1 MSISSS
7 VGLISGIDSGSI
19 IQQLLAL
26 DAQTKVP
33 IYQRIGGLSAAKTA
47 LLDVNARLLSL
58 ESASSAFRTNDIFRS
73 TNAVSSNEGVLLAR
87 ASTSAIPGQYSFRV
101 KQLVSTS
108 QVMSRG
114 FTSSTLE
121 PLGLN
126 SMSFEWGN
134 GRLTRDIL
142 LEDANG
148 GSGVQRGS
156 IRIQDRNGDDV
167 IIDLSLA
174 STLSEVVDTINEQTG
189 IRVIASIKNDGIILN
204 DESTGTGN
212 FIVQDIGGT
221 TTASDLGI
229 TGNIADDTIEGTRIN
244 LIGATTMLAS
254 LNDGNGVFIRDNVSD
269 FRIQIGGDGGVIH
282 AIDLGRKDAE
292 IDFETLLE
300 DLNDGDGIRINE
312 TEGQADFSIVTSDG
326 TQVDISLGEIRDDDG
341 EIVSQTVTTVQEM
354 LGRVNETL
362 ETDLGSGQVI
372 MSVRDDGQGF
382 ELVDSMG
389 GSGALEVIGAGP
401 FDDETAED
409 LGIFTGAGGGAGN
422 TIIGERI
429 PNTVEIA
436 RATTIQEVIDRIND
450 QTEGAVTASINADG
464 KGLSFNASG
473 ELVKILDD
481 GVGGDYG
488 SQSLIDLGFEL
499 NAEAVGL
506 EGKRVLGGVG
516 TSLVA
521 SINGGS
527 GLEGRTEMTFA
538 DREGDSLTI
547 TGLDQFDTIE
557 ELITSVESQLKLAGV
572 EVTIRLNAEGN
583 GLALEDLS
591 NGAGNLVVS
600 GTAAEA
606 LGISTNT
613 ASDTVRGLN
622 IQREYV
628 SASTNLDDLNYGRGV
643 GVGKFKVTDANG
655 FAATVDIGSDSTS
668 LYDVMREINSRGLD
682 VEARINDHGDGMIL
696 IDTSTDGSRAIKVES
711 VSGSTARDLGIL
723 GEATEVGGAIDG
735 SYEKTLDLDLTDTL
749 DEVIGKV
756 NDSGFAV
763 SASLLNTNTGGS
775 PLRLVLSSEISGLDG
790 DLIVDTGGVDLGFNE
805 LTKAKNAKV
814 FIGEGSGGVLVES
827 TSNVIN
833 NIVAGVEL
841 DLQSASDTPITV
853 NVSRDE
859 EGIMEGVQLFVDSF
873 NEVVGRINEF
883 DVFDAENE
891 IRGPLLGDPTVAKIK
906 QDMYRTL
913 QQSAVGIETQFRFL
927 SEVGIR
933 IGAEGQITFDA
944 ERFKEVYADDP
955 EAVENLF
962 AAYESQGS
970 STETIAPGVT
980 VDRVSNDYTQLGFGD
995 LFKQAVS
1002 KLTNSI
1008 DGTVTLAS
1016 KNFDALIEAQNKRIE
1031 LIDERLAAKE
1041 ARLFREFTAMEV
1053 ALSRLQSQQ
1062 SSIGLISQNLAT
1074 AGSLFG

>member
-1 MSISSS
+1 MS
-7 VGLISGIDSGSI
+7 D
-19 IQQLLAL
+19 
-26 DAQTKVP
+26 
-33 IYQRIGGLSAAKTA
+33 
-47 LLDVNARLLSL
+47 
-58 ESASSAFRTNDIFRS
+58 
-73 TNAVSSNEGVLLAR
+73 
-87 ASTSAIPGQYSFRV
+87 
-101 KQLVSTS
+101 
-108 QVMSRG
+108 
-114 FTSSTLE
+114 
-121 PLGLN
+121 
-126 SMSFEWGN
+126 
-134 GRLTRDIL
+134 
-142 LEDANG
+142 
-148 GSGVQRGS
+148 
-156 IRIQDRNGDDV
+156 
-167 IIDLSLA
+167 
-174 STLSEVVDTINEQTG
+174 VVDTINEQTG
-189 IRVIASIKNDGIILN
+189 IRVIASIKNDAITLN

-229 TGNIADDTIEGTRIN
+229 TGNVDDDTIEGAKIN

-254 LNDGNGVFIRDNVSD
+254 LNDDNGVFIRDNVSD

-292 IDFETLLE
+292 IDFETLLK
-300 DLNDGDGIRINE
+300 DLNDGDGIRIND
-312 TEGQADFSIVTSDG
+312 TDGQADFSIVTSDG

-341 EIVSQTVTTVQEM
+341 ELLSETVTTVQEM
-354 LGRVNETL
+354 LTRVNETL
-362 ETDLGSGQVI
+362 ETELGSGQVI

-382 ELVDSMG
+382 SLVDSMG

-450 QTEGAVTASINADG
+450 QTEGAVTASINANG
-464 KGLSFNASG
+464 KGISFNASG

-488 SQSLIDLGFEL
+488 SQTLIDLGFEL

-506 EGKRVLGGVG
+506 EGKRILGGVG
-516 TSLVA
+516 TSLIA

-527 GLEGRTEMTFA
+527 GLEGRTDITFT
-538 DREGDSLTI
+538 DREGDSFTI
-547 TGLDQFDTIE
+547 TGLDEFDTID
-557 ELITSVESQLKLAGV
+557 ELIMSAENQLKQAGV
-572 EVTIRLNAEGN
+572 EITIRLNAEGN
-583 GLALEDLS
+583 GLALADLS
-591 NGAGNLVVS
+591 NGVGNLVVS

-606 LGISTNT
+606 LGIATNT

-628 SASTNLDDLNYGRGV
+628 SASTDLDDLNYGRGV
-643 GVGKFKVTDANG
+643 GVGKFKVTDGNG
-655 FAATVDIGSDSTS
+655 FTATVDIGSDSTS

-711 VSGSTARDLGIL
+711 VSGSTARDLGII

-749 DEVIGKV
+749 NEVIGKV

-955 EAVENLF
+955 DAVENLF

-1053 ALSRLQSQQ
+1053 ALARLQSQQ
-1062 SSIGLISQNLAT
+1062 SSIGLISQNLAI

>member
-174 STLSEVVDTINEQTG
+174 ATLSEVVDTINEQTG

-527 GLEGRTEMTFA
+527 GLEGRTEITFA

-606 LGISTNT
+606 LGIATNT

-723 GEATEVGGAIDG
+723 GEATEVGSAIDG

>member
-7 VGLISGIDSGSI
+7 VGLVSGIDSGSI

-26 DAQTKVP
+26 DAQSKVP
-33 IYQRIGGLSAAKTA
+33 IYQRIGGLSASKTA

-229 TGNIADDTIEGTRIN
+229 TGNLADDTIEGTRIN

-254 LNDGNGVFIRDNVSD
+254 LNDDNGVFIRDNVSD

-354 LGRVNETL
+354 LARVNETL

-557 ELITSVESQLKLAGV
+557 ELITSVESQLKSAGV

-606 LGISTNT
+606 LGIATNT

>member
-1 MSISSS
+1 M
-7 VGLISGIDSGSI
+7 
-19 IQQLLAL
+19 
-26 DAQTKVP
+26 
-33 IYQRIGGLSAAKTA
+33 
-47 LLDVNARLLSL
+47 
-58 ESASSAFRTNDIFRS
+58 
-73 TNAVSSNEGVLLAR
+73 
-87 ASTSAIPGQYSFRV
+87 
-101 KQLVSTS
+101 
-108 QVMSRG
+108 
-114 FTSSTLE
+114 
-121 PLGLN
+121 
-126 SMSFEWGN
+126 
-134 GRLTRDIL
+134 
-142 LEDANG
+142 
-148 GSGVQRGS
+148 
-156 IRIQDRNGDDV
+156 
-167 IIDLSLA
+167 
-174 STLSEVVDTINEQTG
+174 
-189 IRVIASIKNDGIILN
+189 
-204 DESTGTGN
+204 
-212 FIVQDIGGT
+212 
-221 TTASDLGI
+221 
-229 TGNIADDTIEGTRIN
+229 
-244 LIGATTMLAS
+244 
-254 LNDGNGVFIRDNVSD
+254 
-269 FRIQIGGDGGVIH
+269 
-282 AIDLGRKDAE
+282 
-292 IDFETLLE
+292 
-300 DLNDGDGIRINE
+300 
-312 TEGQADFSIVTSDG
+312 
-326 TQVDISLGEIRDDDG
+326 
-341 EIVSQTVTTVQEM
+341 
-354 LGRVNETL
+354 
-362 ETDLGSGQVI
+362 
-372 MSVRDDGQGF
+372 
-382 ELVDSMG
+382 
-389 GSGALEVIGAGP
+389 
-401 FDDETAED
+401 
-409 LGIFTGAGGGAGN
+409 
-422 TIIGERI
+422 
-429 PNTVEIA
+429 
-436 RATTIQEVIDRIND
+436 
-450 QTEGAVTASINADG
+450 
-464 KGLSFNASG
+464 
-473 ELVKILDD
+473 
-481 GVGGDYG
+481 GGDYG

-606 LGISTNT
+606 LGIATNT

-955 EAVENLF
+955 DAVENLF

>member
-1 MSISSS
+1 
-7 VGLISGIDSGSI
+7 
-19 IQQLLAL
+19 
-26 DAQTKVP
+26 
-33 IYQRIGGLSAAKTA
+33 
-47 LLDVNARLLSL
+47 
-58 ESASSAFRTNDIFRS
+58 
-73 TNAVSSNEGVLLAR
+73 
-87 ASTSAIPGQYSFRV
+87 
-101 KQLVSTS
+101 
-108 QVMSRG
+108 
-114 FTSSTLE
+114 
-121 PLGLN
+121 
-126 SMSFEWGN
+126 
-134 GRLTRDIL
+134 
-142 LEDANG
+142 
-148 GSGVQRGS
+148 
-156 IRIQDRNGDDV
+156 
-167 IIDLSLA
+167 
-174 STLSEVVDTINEQTG
+174 
-189 IRVIASIKNDGIILN
+189 
-204 DESTGTGN
+204 
-212 FIVQDIGGT
+212 
-221 TTASDLGI
+221 
-229 TGNIADDTIEGTRIN
+229 
-244 LIGATTMLAS
+244 
-254 LNDGNGVFIRDNVSD
+254 
-269 FRIQIGGDGGVIH
+269 
-282 AIDLGRKDAE
+282 
-292 IDFETLLE
+292 
-300 DLNDGDGIRINE
+300 
-312 TEGQADFSIVTSDG
+312 
-326 TQVDISLGEIRDDDG
+326 
-341 EIVSQTVTTVQEM
+341 
-354 LGRVNETL
+354 
-362 ETDLGSGQVI
+362 
-372 MSVRDDGQGF
+372 
-382 ELVDSMG
+382 
-389 GSGALEVIGAGP
+389 
-401 FDDETAED
+401 
-409 LGIFTGAGGGAGN
+409 
-422 TIIGERI
+422 
-429 PNTVEIA
+429 
-436 RATTIQEVIDRIND
+436 
-450 QTEGAVTASINADG
+450 
-464 KGLSFNASG
+464 
-473 ELVKILDD
+473 
-481 GVGGDYG
+481 
-488 SQSLIDLGFEL
+488 
-499 NAEAVGL
+499 
-506 EGKRVLGGVG
+506 
-516 TSLVA
+516 
-521 SINGGS
+521 
-527 GLEGRTEMTFA
+527 
-538 DREGDSLTI
+538 
-547 TGLDQFDTIE
+547 
-557 ELITSVESQLKLAGV
+557 
-572 EVTIRLNAEGN
+572 
-583 GLALEDLS
+583 
-591 NGAGNLVVS
+591 
-600 GTAAEA
+600 
-606 LGISTNT
+606 
-613 ASDTVRGLN
+613 
-622 IQREYV
+622 
-628 SASTNLDDLNYGRGV
+628 
-643 GVGKFKVTDANG
+643 
-655 FAATVDIGSDSTS
+655 
-668 LYDVMREINSRGLD
+668 MREINSRGLD

-980 VDRVSNDYTQLGFGD
+980 VDRVLNDYTQLGFGD

-1053 ALSRLQSQQ
+1053 ALARLQSQQ
-1062 SSIGLISQNLAT
+1062 SSIGLISQNLAI